1 MTRELTKLLTKS
13 KHWRCSN
20 NMECRVQKSL
30 TEDQLFKKFSEKRKK
45 ISDML
50 MLYCEKKKNEHQNG
64 HAETD
69 E

>member
-1 MTRELTKLLTKS
+1 
-13 KHWRCSN
+13 
-20 NMECRVQKSL
+20 MECRVQKSL

-64 HAETD
+64 HAETY

>member
-1 MTRELTKLLTKS
+1 
-13 KHWRCSN
+13 
-20 NMECRVQKSL
+20 MECRVQRSL
-30 TEDQLFKKFSEKRKK
+30 TKDQLFKKFSEKRKK

-50 MLYCEKKKNEHQNG
+50 KLYCEKKKKEHQNG